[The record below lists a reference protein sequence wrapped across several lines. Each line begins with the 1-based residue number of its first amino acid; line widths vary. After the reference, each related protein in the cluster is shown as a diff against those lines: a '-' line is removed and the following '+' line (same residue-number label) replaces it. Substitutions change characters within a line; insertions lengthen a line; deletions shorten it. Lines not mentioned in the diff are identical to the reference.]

1 MKCYSTLPI
10 KDHTTQLTNMYGC
23 CEYPSRANS
32 PTPPITLPH
41 HYIGRATWTTMSAAD
56 PLSLLRQ
63 SIADKVPA
71 ALLTADGQPT
81 TTLTEAASLS
91 FPQASG
97 EPVVVPKEAS
107 TRYARSDARTEFYSV
122 GQLWVVWEKR
132 DASLKDFM
140 QSGTQLG
147 VGNVPIADRRA
158 VQAYLAG
165 ESDGGA
171 RVGGGE
177 LGLGNL

>member
-1 MKCYSTLPI
+1 M
-10 KDHTTQLTNMYGC
+10 
-23 CEYPSRANS
+23 A
-32 PTPPITLPH
+32 
-41 HYIGRATWTTMSAAD
+41 ATD
-56 PLSLLRQ
+56 PLALLRK
-63 SIADKVPA
+63 SIADNLPA
-71 ALLTADGQPT
+71 VLLTSAGEQT
-81 TTLTEAASLS
+81 TALTDAASLS
-91 FPQASG
+91 FPQTTG
-97 EPVVVPKEAS
+97 EPVVVPKEAL

-171 RVGGGE
+171 RVGGVGE
-177 LGLGNL
+177 GGE

>member
-1 MKCYSTLPI
+1 
-10 KDHTTQLTNMYGC
+10 
-23 CEYPSRANS
+23 
-32 PTPPITLPH
+32 
-41 HYIGRATWTTMSAAD
+41 MSAAD

-63 SIADKVPA
+63 SIADKRPA
-71 ALLTADGQPT
+71 VLLTSSGEET
-81 TTLTEAASLS
+81 TNLTDAASLS

-97 EPVVVPKEAS
+97 EPVVVPKDAQ

-171 RVGGGE
+171 RVSGDGGE
-177 LGLGNL
+177 SDVRWRLATLCERVRHRQTSTMLVELRCQ